1 MKCKIHSLYRIN
13 GYNEGIPYRLF
24 DLASWKNGLAFK
36 DINFSIAGVPI
47 IKIAE
52 LNNGIGSTTAYTNQI
67 FPNDVHL
74 LKNDLI
80 FSWSGN
86 PQTSIDIF
94 RFKLEE
100 GWLNQHIF
108 KVIPNE
114 NIVNKDFF
122 YFFMKYLKPYFVK
135 IASNKQT
142 TGLGHITIAD
152 LKHMNII
159 LPDMKIQHIIAT
171 ILSSLDDKIELNRQI
186 NANLEQQAQAIFK
199 EMFIENIS
207 KDVKKGIL
215 QDIAEITMGQ
225 SPDGSTYNKKQ
236 VGMRFFQ
243 GRAEFGHRFPRERLY
258 TSDPK
263 RVAKKDDILM
273 SVRAPV
279 GDINIAVHDCC
290 IGRGLASIRSKY
302 TYHSFLFYAML
313 ALRQYLDRF
322 NSEGT
327 VFGAIN
333 KEALNTLPVDIPS
346 EEKIKN
352 FEQIV
357 SPMDACILNNYK
369 ELCYLENIR
378 DTLLPKL
385 MSGEIDVSKI
395 ELG

>member
-1 MKCKIHSLYRIN
+1 MSKKSKLENICDLIDEKIVL
-13 GYNEGIPYRLF
+13 NEIIKHNLIKMNYISTENMLP
-24 DLASWKNGLAFK
+24 DKNGIIPSKSIPSIGKGGKYKRNDTLLSNIRPYFKKIWLAK
-36 DINFSIAGVPI
+36 DEGACS
-47 IKIAE
+47 
-52 LNNGIGSTTAYTNQI
+52 
-67 FPNDVHL
+67 NDV
-74 LKNDLI
+74 LI
-80 FSWSGN
+80 FRAKEN
-86 PQTSIDIF
+86 YHHDFLYYNLANDAFFEYAMKTSKGTKMPRGDKTAIKKYDIYDF
-94 RFKLEE
+94 DYITQQKLTKT
-100 GWLNQHIF
+100 LR
-108 KVIPNE
+108 
-114 NIVNKDFF
+114 
-122 YFFMKYLKPYFVK
+122 L
-135 IASNKQT
+135 
-142 TGLGHITIAD
+142 
-152 LKHMNII
+152 
-159 LPDMKIQHIIAT
+159 
-171 ILSSLDDKIELNRQI
+171 LDDEIELKRQI
-186 NANLEQQAQAIFK
+186 NTNLERQAQAIFK

-263 RVAKKDDILM
+263 RVAKKNDILM

-302 TYHSFLFYAML
+302 IYHSFLFYAML

>member
-1 MKCKIHSLYRIN
+1 MLTQQ
-13 GYNEGIPYRLF
+13 ETTERLQ
-24 DLASWKNGLAFK
+24 A
-36 DINFSIAGVPI
+36 
-47 IKIAE
+47 IAE
-52 LNNGIGSTTAYTNQI
+52 QSVSAYPSIKPSDIENLDI
-67 FPNDVHL
+67 LLPNLWQQQKITKL
-74 LKNDLI
+74 L
-80 FSWSGN
+80 G
-86 PQTSIDIF
+86 
-94 RFKLEE
+94 
-100 GWLNQHIF
+100 
-108 KVIPNE
+108 
-114 NIVNKDFF
+114 
-122 YFFMKYLKPYFVK
+122 
-135 IASNKQT
+135 
-142 TGLGHITIAD
+142 
-152 LKHMNII
+152 
-159 LPDMKIQHIIAT
+159 
-171 ILSSLDDKIELNRQI
+171 SLDDKIELNRQI
-186 NANLEQQAQAIFK
+186 NTNLEQQAQAIFK
-199 EMFIENIS
+199 EMFIDNIS

-225 SPDGSTYNKKQ
+225 SPAGSTYNKKQ
-236 VGMRFFQ
+236 FGMRFFQ

-263 RVAKKDDILM
+263 RVAQKNDILM

-279 GDINIAVHDCC
+279 GDINIAVHECC

-302 TYHSFLFYAML
+302 TYHSFLFYAVL
-313 ALRQYLDRF
+313 ALRKYLDRF

-333 KEALNTLPVDIPS
+333 KEALNTLPVDISS

-395 ELG
+395 ELE

>member
-1 MKCKIHSLYRIN
+1 
-13 GYNEGIPYRLF
+13 
-24 DLASWKNGLAFK
+24 
-36 DINFSIAGVPI
+36 
-47 IKIAE
+47 
-52 LNNGIGSTTAYTNQI
+52 
-67 FPNDVHL
+67 
-74 LKNDLI
+74 
-80 FSWSGN
+80 
-86 PQTSIDIF
+86 
-94 RFKLEE
+94 
-100 GWLNQHIF
+100 
-108 KVIPNE
+108 
-114 NIVNKDFF
+114 
-122 YFFMKYLKPYFVK
+122 
-135 IASNKQT
+135 
-142 TGLGHITIAD
+142 
-152 LKHMNII
+152 
-159 LPDMKIQHIIAT
+159 
-171 ILSSLDDKIELNRQI
+171 
-186 NANLEQQAQAIFK
+186 
-199 EMFIENIS
+199 MFIDNIS

-225 SPDGSTYNKKQ
+225 SPAGSTYNKKQ
-236 VGMRFFQ
+236 FGMRFFQ

-263 RVAKKDDILM
+263 RVAQKNDILM

-385 MSGEIDVSKI
+385 MSGEIDVSRI
-395 ELG
+395 ELE

>member
-1 MKCKIHSLYRIN
+1 MSKKSKLENICDLIDEKIVL
-13 GYNEGIPYRLF
+13 NEIIKHNLIKMNYISTENMLP
-24 DLASWKNGLAFK
+24 DKNGIIPSKSIPSIGKGGKYKRNDTLLSNIRPYFKKIWLAK
-36 DINFSIAGVPI
+36 DEGACS
-47 IKIAE
+47 
-52 LNNGIGSTTAYTNQI
+52 
-67 FPNDVHL
+67 NDV
-74 LKNDLI
+74 LI
-80 FSWSGN
+80 FRAKEN
-86 PQTSIDIF
+86 YHHDFLYYNLANDAFFEYAMKTSKGTKMPRGDKTAIKKYDIYDF
-94 RFKLEE
+94 DYITQQKLTKT
-100 GWLNQHIF
+100 LR
-108 KVIPNE
+108 
-114 NIVNKDFF
+114 
-122 YFFMKYLKPYFVK
+122 L
-135 IASNKQT
+135 
-142 TGLGHITIAD
+142 
-152 LKHMNII
+152 
-159 LPDMKIQHIIAT
+159 
-171 ILSSLDDKIELNRQI
+171 LDDEIELKRQI

-263 RVAKKDDILM
+263 RVAKKNDILM